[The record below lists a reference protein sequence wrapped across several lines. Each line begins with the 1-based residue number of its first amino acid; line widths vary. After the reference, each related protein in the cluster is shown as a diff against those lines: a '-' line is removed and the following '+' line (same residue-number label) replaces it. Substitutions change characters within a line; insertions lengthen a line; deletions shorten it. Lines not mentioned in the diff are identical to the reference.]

1 MTAMKRVV
9 IVGASGMVGGH
20 ALRYA
25 LDGWEVS
32 GVVVYNS
39 GLPLTVT
46 SSLGNDPGGL
56 GSVNNAS
63 STAGGRPDAIG
74 VPQ

>member
-25 LDGWEVS
+25 LDHPAVAAAS
-32 GVVVYNS
+32 
-39 GLPLTVT
+39 TI
-46 SSLGNDPGGL
+46 
-56 GSVNNAS
+56 GSK
-63 STAGGRPDAIG
+63 
-74 VPQ
+74 